1 VGHEG
6 LEPSTNGLRI
16 PASGSTN
23 QQDSRIPAEPDARS
37 DAREHEGPTE
47 QAKLGH
53 VIDPVEAAIADA
65 LTKATAAREWQVVSQ
80 LANELQARR
89 EARQAPE
96 VVSLAKARAK
106 RNGGAL

>member
-16 PASGSTN
+16 PASDSTRL
-23 QQDSRIPAEPDARS
+23 QDSRISAEPDARS
-37 DAREHEGPTE
+37 DTKEHEGPTE

-53 VIDPVEAAIADA
+53 TVDPVEGALADA
-65 LTKATAAREWQVVSQ
+65 LTKATAAGEWQVVSQ
-80 LANELQARR
+80 LASELQARR

-106 RNGGAL
+106 RNGGAP